1 MLRVLDANLNRIG
14 EGLRLL
20 EDVSRFVL
28 NDAGLSQQLKSM
40 RHGLLPRERAL
51 QQKLL
56 DAREAGSDVGA
67 SLTVESEGVR
77 SDLPGLVSAN
87 ARRVEQSLRVL
98 EEMAKLPDR
107 SIDLDWNRVERA
119 RFTLYEIEKAM
130 VLRLSRQDRAGRIRG
145 LYLIVDSEWTRG
157 RSEIEVARSALE
169 GGASVVQLRDKKR
182 DKRDMLMIARQVREL
197 SSEFGVLFI
206 MNDQLDIALASDA
219 DGLHLGQRDLPLDV
233 ARRLLPGDRL
243 LGCSTATVNEALEA
257 QAQGADYIAVG
268 SIYSSPSK
276 EDTRPAG
283 LETLRQVKAQVSL
296 PIVAIGGINEHNVA
310 DVIAAGADAVAVIG
324 AVAGADDVRDAARR
338 IAAKFDER

>member
-56 DAREAGSDVGA
+56 DARDIGSDVGA

-107 SIDLDWNRVERA
+107 SIDLDWNSVERA

-130 VLRLSRQDRAGRIRG
+130 VLKLSRQDRAGRIRG

-169 GGASVVQLRDKKR
+169 GGVSVVQLRDKKR
-182 DKRDMLMIARQVREL
+182 GKRDMLMIACQIREL
-197 SSEFGVLFI
+197 CSERGVPFI
-206 MNDQLDIALASDA
+206 MNDHLDIALASDA
-219 DGLHLGQRDLPLDV
+219 PGLHLGQRDLPLDV

-257 QAQGADYIAVG
+257 QKQGADYIAVG